1 MPCALWGKAAHLIV
15 FIFLTLKEL
24 GEVNFYTE
32 GKKTFKKKYKTISQ
46 KEWGGKKLS
55 SSRKSD

>member
-24 GEVNFYTE
+24 REVNFYTE
-32 GKKTFKKKYKTISQ
+32 GKKTFKKNTRLLV
-46 KEWGGKKLS
+46 KKNGEE
-55 SSRKSD
+55 KN

>member
-32 GKKTFKKKYKTISQ
+32 GKKTFKKNTRLLVKKNGE
-46 KEWGGKKLS
+46 KKKLS